1 MRKLLFVED
10 DPDTIE
16 SLKELVEKEGL
27 LEQEPMVT
35 NFEKAIDTI
44 KDFRPDVV
52 ILDLFDGDPL
62 SGKSEGWKFLDF
74 IRDEHFCPVIVY
86 SAMPEEPEDKKHPL
100 IYYVK
105 KGSRSERLVLKELR
119 EIEPH
124 IGVLREVEEYVY
136 KTYSSTVSTVV
147 PYAFDIYDENDQRV
161 DVVKRAARRRLAA
174 QVDEL
179 LSKDDKLASWE
190 QYIFPPISEE
200 FRLGDVLRKKA
211 CDSSTPEA
219 FRIVLTPSCDLQRY
233 GGERKVEEVLV
244 SRCCPMKEGIKKS
257 AIDLAQTKK
266 KEAAGD
272 KKKKKERNE
281 KKIGTLLSQGHSNGI
296 IPLPPLKNIIPSMA
310 ANLRDLQLIQ
320 ADVIGDSE
328 LADTVEYVRVASLDS
343 PFREMVSWAYLQIAG
358 RPGLPNRNFDKWIEE
373 ILEECLEECS

>member
-10 DPDTIE
+10 DPDAIE

-27 LEQEPMVT
+27 VEQEPMVI

-62 SGKSEGWKFLDF
+62 SGKSEGWKSLDF
-74 IRDEHFCPVIVY
+74 IRDEHFCPVIIY
-86 SAMPEEPEDKKHPL
+86 SAMPEEPEYKKHPL

-105 KGSRSERLVLKELR
+105 KGSRSEKLVLKELR
-119 EIEPH
+119 KVEPH
-124 IGVLREVEEYVY
+124 ISVLREVEEYVY

-147 PYAFDIYDENDQRV
+147 PYVFDIYDGNDQRV

-219 FRIVLTPSCDLQRY
+219 FRIVLTPSCDLERH
-233 GGERKVEEVLV
+233 GGERKVENALV
-244 SRCCPMKEGIKKS
+244 SRCCPMVEGIGKTTYT
-257 AIDLAQTKK
+257 LAGT
-266 KEAAGD
+266 
-272 KKKKKERNE
+272 E
-281 KKIGTLLSQGHSNGI
+281 KKRKSDEKKMETLLSQGHLNGI
-296 IPLPPLKNIIPSMA
+296 IPLPTLKGLIPLMA
-310 ANLRDLQLIQ
+310 ANLRDLQLIP
-320 ADVIGDSE
+320 AETIAASDSMNTE
-328 LADTVEYVRVASLDS
+328 KYEYVRVASLDS

-358 RPGLPNRNFDKWIEE
+358 RPGLPNRNFDEWIKE
-373 ILEECLEECS
+373 ILEKYAQ